1 MLVTA
6 IVANPRRNGRFSVI
20 VDGSLAATLS
30 LEAIERLQLSVGTVL
45 DERLHAAL
53 QREAMIVATYDRALN
68 MIALRARSSSEL
80 RRLLIRKGEPA
91 VLVDVAI
98 ERLVRAG
105 FLDDAS
111 FARQFTRSKAVGA
124 GLSRRRVQQELA
136 RRGVARAIADV
147 AIAEVF
153 DEERVDE
160 SDNLERVAR
169 KKMKSLASLD
179 ATVQRRRLYSFLA
192 RRGYDSD
199 DIARTVRNVMSSIL
213 EADAPEPLR

>member
-91 VLVDVAI
+91 ELVDVAI